1 MAEYRYQINS
11 IENGTVLTDIGG
23 GQITARKHAAKPSIL
38 MVGMHLTK
46 TRGGISTLTADI
58 LKSDLKNDF
67 EITYIASQAEDHG
80 LIGKFMLAV
89 KAYMQFAVSCIF
101 DRPGLVYVHMGS
113 NASLYRESG
122 FVLLG
127 KLFRNRV
134 ILHFHAGDVD
144 EYLPYQPKLGRRIIK
159 LALASC
165 DRIIAVSAGSARQIR
180 EFVSPEKMAVI
191 PNAIDI
197 SAFEKMPER
206 SKKVNGD
213 EAVRLLFVGATG
225 KLKGELD
232 LIKALQ
238 LLKHHEPPLKASFL
252 GYGAED
258 LDQTGIG
265 HIVEHL
271 GAVPLD
277 ERIGFY
283 EKADIFVLPTYAEAM
298 PISVIEAMA
307 AGLAVITTPVGGI
320 PEILDDGREGYLC
333 PVGDHKTLAEKIA
346 YLACNV
352 EARLS
357 MGRAARKRTV
367 SKMDFGKYID
377 ALRNELV
384 PTAQIETKPMTTTSL
399 FIKRSIK
406 SAASIVPAR
415 IGSLRVGPGAI
426 NIIAYHRVV
435 ADITKAERESIYGT
449 VISAATF
456 RRHCEALKRAF
467 DVVSLETAMH
477 FLDERRKV
485 ARPLAVLTFDDGYLD
500 FYEQAFPILNELG
513 LPATVFLPTACI
525 GESKPLAHDRIFW
538 LLKQAG
544 EKSVSVTDALRSA
557 GVSTDTIDLSDCRGN
572 LLKQTDKLVYL
583 PHEIREK
590 AITALEAALGDDR
603 KDYPAEYRLLD
614 WDMVREMSKKGI
626 NFGGHTSNHVVLPL
640 ESSDVIKNE
649 LETSKAVL
657 EAQLGKKA
665 ASFAYPNGEYSPAIR
680 QMTADAGY
688 TVAVTTKKRVNRP
701 GADLLA
707 LGRTSLCEE
716 STRGITGAY
725 SSRVADLRLGV

>member
-1 MAEYRYQINS
+1 MADYRYQINS
-11 IENGTVLTDIGG
+11 IENGNVLTDTVGR
-23 GQITARKHAAKPSIL
+23 QISARKHAAKPSIL

-67 EITYIASQAEDHG
+67 DITYIASQAEEYG
-80 LIGKFMLAV
+80 VIGKFLLAV
-89 KAYMQFAVSCIF
+89 KAYTQFAVRCII

-113 NASLYRESG
+113 NASLYRESA

-127 KLFRNRV
+127 KLFRKRV

-144 EYLPYQPKLGRRIIK
+144 EYLPHQPKLGRRIIK

-165 DRIIAVSAGSARQIR
+165 DRIIAVSARSASQIS
-180 EFVSPEKMAVI
+180 EMVSPEKIAVI

-206 SKKVNGD
+206 SENVNGNG
-213 EAVRLLFVGATG
+213 AMRLLFVGATG

-232 LIKALQ
+232 LIKALRI
-238 LLKHHEPPLKASFL
+238 LKHHDPPLKVSFL

-265 HIVEHL
+265 HMIEHL
-271 GAVPLD
+271 GAVPLK
-277 ERIGFY
+277 ERLAFY
-283 EKADIFVLPTYAEAM
+283 ERADIFVLPTYAEAM

-307 AGLAVITTPVGGI
+307 AGLPVITTPVGGI

-333 PVGDHKTLAEKIA
+333 PVGDHEVLAEKIA
-346 YLACNV
+346 HLAGNV
-352 EARLS
+352 EARIS
-357 MGRAARKRTV
+357 MGRAARKRAL
-367 SKMDFGKYID
+367 SEMDFGKYID
-377 ALRNELV
+377 ALRKELA

-406 SAASIVPAR
+406 SAATIASGR

-513 LPATVFLPTACI
+513 LPATMFLPTACI
-525 GESKPLAHDRIFW
+525 GDTKPLAHDRIFW
-538 LLKQAG
+538 LLKLAG
-544 EKSVSVTDALRSA
+544 EKSVSVTDALRKA
-557 GVSTDTIDLSDCRGN
+557 GISTHIINLSNGRGN

-583 PHEIREK
+583 PHEIRER
-590 AITALEAALGDDR
+590 AIAALEEVLGDKR
-603 KDYPAEYRLLD
+603 EDYPAEYRLLD

-649 LETSKAVL
+649 IETSKALL
-657 EAQLGKKA
+657 EEQLGKKA
-665 ASFAYPNGEYSPAIR
+665 VSFAYPNGEYNPAIR
-680 QMTADAGY
+680 QMTANAGY
-688 TVAVTTKKRVNRP
+688 TVAVTTETRVNRP

-716 STRGITGAY
+716 STRGITGVY
-725 SSRVADLRLGV
+725 SPRVADLRLGV